1 MAYKQISMAE
11 LDTIPKNGYK
21 VFSTFSGCGGSS
33 LGYKLAGYEV
43 IGALECVPQ
52 ARDAYAKNFPN
63 TPILF
68 KDIREVHGED
78 IFNLT
83 GLKKGELDIMD
94 GSPPCCPFS
103 MQGVRDENW
112 GKVVN
117 YSSIKQRTDDLFFE
131 YARLVNEVQ
140 PKVFVAENVKGLT
153 VGKAKAVLDEIL
165 KTFQDYGYSV
175 VYDVLNAENYGVPQA
190 RERCIFVGVRK
201 DLVKKYKVR
210 PSLPVPSFKKITTEE
225 AIGDLIDKGSDMPL
239 NEVDNRDVQ
248 LMHKFFHA
256 GTTQMDVKNIIEEQ
270 KLDHIFES
278 NFYRDRWKKPYYTI
292 RQHHTRPFHPV
303 VDRYMSIW
311 EAKRIQTFPDDFIL
325 DDSPV
330 KNWERIGRAVPPNL
344 MKKISENIQ
353 KKILDKIRDSAV
365 E

>member
-131 YARLVNEVQ
+131 
-140 PKVFVAENVKGLT
+140 
-153 VGKAKAVLDEIL
+153 
-165 KTFQDYGYSV
+165 
-175 VYDVLNAENYGVPQA
+175 
-190 RERCIFVGVRK
+190 
-201 DLVKKYKVR
+201 
-210 PSLPVPSFKKITTEE
+210 TEKHE
-225 AIGDLIDKGSDMPL
+225 GWI
-239 NEVDNRDVQ
+239 
-248 LMHKFFHA
+248 
-256 GTTQMDVKNIIEEQ
+256 NIY
-270 KLDHIFES
+270 L
-278 NFYRDRWKKPYYTI
+278 
-292 RQHHTRPFHPV
+292 
-303 VDRYMSIW
+303 
-311 EAKRIQTFPDDFIL
+311 L
-325 DDSPV
+325 
-330 KNWERIGRAVPPNL
+330 
-344 MKKISENIQ
+344 
-353 KKILDKIRDSAV
+353 
-365 E
+365 